1 MFVVNS
7 RQASCLNRARAVL
20 SPVIGIATSAINLYF
35 RYVQKT
41 VDLETLEKKN
51 QQQQG
56 KGAGVL

>member
-51 QQQQG
+51 QQ
-56 KGAGVL
+56 